1 MTPNQK
7 AFQAIKEKAERWIE
21 KGEKLG
27 ISFDDTVQEFI
38 EQPDRITKQMLKK
51 LEKEINKPRWQFFE
65 KYGTDIETGD
75 PYKRPT
81 KEKPKMPTKDEEY
94 DEEYIDFTPEE
105 PELPTA
111 DENFDDIFEK
121 ASFYIDNLMS
131 ELSISPCNQTILD
144 AINEELSKFLISA
157 EEEDCEKF
165 CQNYE
170 ENKPIIQSLFIPI
183 IYESVD
189 YEIVWNASSDLFD
202 YLFEGTY
209 FTPDKKK
216 VEKAIELIKEYQ
228 RRRRYK

>member
-7 AFQAIKEKAERWIE
+7 AFQAIKEKAERWIS

-38 EQPDRITKQMLKK
+38 EQPDRITKQMLKRLK
-51 LEKEINKPRWQFFE
+51 KEMNKPRWQFFE
-65 KYGTDIETGD
+65 KYGTDIETGE

-81 KEKPKMPTKDEEY
+81 KEEPKTTEEN
-94 DEEYIDFTPEE
+94 DEYIDLEPEE
-105 PELPTA
+105 TELPTA
-111 DENFDDIFEK
+111 DGEFDDIFEK
-121 ASFYIDNLMS
+121 ASFYIDNVMG
-131 ELSISPCNQTILD
+131 ELSVSPSNQTILD

-170 ENKPIIQSLFIPI
+170 ENKPLIQACFVPI
-183 IYESVD
+183 IWESED
-189 YEIVWNASSDLFD
+189 YDLVWNASTKLFD

-209 FTPDKKK
+209 FTPDKEK
-216 VEKAIELIKEYQ
+216 VEKAIEIIKEYQ

>member
-51 LEKEINKPRWQFFE
+51 LEKEMNKPRWQFFE
-65 KYGTDIETGD
+65 KYGTDIETGE
-75 PYKRPT
+75 PYKRPS
-81 KEKPKMPTKDEEY
+81 KEEPKVPVEDDENV
-94 DEEYIDFTPEE
+94 DFTTEE
-105 PELPTA
+105 HGQPIAKGE
-111 DENFDDIFEK
+111 FDDIFEK
-121 ASFYIDNLMS
+121 ASFYIDNVMS
-131 ELSISPCNQTILD
+131 ELSVSPSNQTILD

-170 ENKPIIQSLFIPI
+170 ENKPLIEACFVPI
-183 IYESVD
+183 IWESED
-189 YEIVWNASSDLFD
+189 YDLVWNASTKLFD

-209 FTPDKKK
+209 FTPDKEK
-216 VEKAIELIKEYQ
+216 VEKAIEIIKEYQ

>member
-7 AFQAIKEKAERWIE
+7 AFQAIKEKAERWIS

-27 ISFDDTVQEFI
+27 IYFGEDVQKFI
-38 EQPDRITKQMLKK
+38 EQPDRITKSFLKE
-51 LEKEINKPRWQFFE
+51 LEKEMKKPMWQFHE
-65 KYGTDIETGD
+65 KYGFDSETDE
-75 PYKRPT
+75 PYERPT
-81 KEKPKMPTKDEEY
+81 KEEPKAPEEN
-94 DEEYIDFTPEE
+94 DAYIDLEPEE

-111 DENFDDIFEK
+111 DEEFDDIFEK

-170 ENKPIIQSLFIPI
+170 ENKPLIQACFVPI
-183 IYESVD
+183 IWESED
-189 YEIVWNASSDLFD
+189 YDLVWNASTKLFD

-209 FTPDKKK
+209 FTPDKEK
-216 VEKAIELIKEYQ
+216 VEKAIEIIKEYQ